1 MNTKLKS
8 LIVTFMF
15 VALSVSNL
23 PAQTCNDSLVYEID
37 RIKQNVETMLINSI
51 TSESKLE
58 TGETL
63 LAFYIEGHLIK
74 LTVDNSD
81 IERYSTAELFF
92 KDGFLRHIAEEYLI
106 DGLFIRNYYYFN
118 DDKLICYQDEKSGDY
133 EDAELYS
140 IAEKKWLEKVDR
152 YLFAIQ

>member
-8 LIVTFMF
+8 LVATFIF
-15 VALSVSNL
+15 IALYISNL

-37 RIKQNVETMLINSI
+37 MIKQNVETMLVNSI

-74 LTVDNSD
+74 LTVDNS
-81 IERYSTAELFF
+81 ENEGYCAAELFF
-92 KDGFLRHIAEEYLI
+92 KDGFLRHIAEEYSEE
-106 DGLFIRNYYYFN
+106 GKFYKNYYYFK
-118 DDKLICYQDEKSGDY
+118 DDKLICYQDEESGDY

-152 YLFAIQ
+152 YLLAIQ